1 MPSSSSVHRGEQ
13 VKYELVVNQH
23 EKDGTRER
31 VLRVHSVPT
40 FAEQIRTAVE
50 IVAIVAAGLWALYT
64 FVYEQRI
71 KPLSEAPSFS
81 IPTMIDQGSTLNG
94 VAFLTIHKWLQNTGN
109 VPIDI
114 AAETLS
120 VYGEVIGRSTR
131 RYDRIETPTN
141 DKVTADVP
149 RRSVALLF
157 SFAKLRSGALG
168 GNQHTDFFVPPHSSA
183 EETFLVAVPVKLY
196 PVILIVRKDY
206 VEKAP
211 ISPKLAVDIVR
222 NRLGAYDLRSNP
234 SDLPG
239 EHDTEQEYPIRQR

>member
-1 MPSSSSVHRGEQ
+1 M
-13 VKYELVVNQH
+13 KYELVVNQN
-23 EKDGTRER
+23 EKGGTRER

-120 VYGEVIGRSTR
+120 VYGEVIGRTSR

-141 DKVTADVP
+141 DKVTADVLGDP
-149 RRSVALLF
+149 SPC
-157 SFAKLRSGALG
+157 SSHLRSCGAARWAEIS
-168 GNQHTDFFVPPHSSA
+168 TRISSCRRTA
-183 EETFLVAVPVKLY
+183 LR
-196 PVILIVRKDY
+196 RKRSSSQFPSR
-206 VEKAP
+206 P
-211 ISPKLAVDIVR
+211 IP
-222 NRLGAYDLRSNP
+222 
-234 SDLPG
+234 
-239 EHDTEQEYPIRQR
+239 